1 MCMTSIYEGTP
12 MVIIEAMQ
20 CGCVPM
26 VYDTYAAAR
35 DMINDGTDGFVI
47 PPFDEVMYAKK
58 LAYLMDNA
66 DAMAKMKHN
75 AMQSSKR
82 FDCNTI
88 IDQWEKLLSNSNKQL

>member
-12 MVIIEAMQ
+12 MVVIEAMQ

-47 PPFDEVMYAKK
+47 PPFNVEAYAEK
-58 LAYLMDNA
+58 LACLMDNGHIRSK
-66 DAMAKMKHN
+66 MACEAKK
-75 AMQSSKR
+75 SSRR
-82 FDCNTI
+82 FDGDAI
-88 IDQWEKLLSNSNKQL
+88 IGQWEQLLLK